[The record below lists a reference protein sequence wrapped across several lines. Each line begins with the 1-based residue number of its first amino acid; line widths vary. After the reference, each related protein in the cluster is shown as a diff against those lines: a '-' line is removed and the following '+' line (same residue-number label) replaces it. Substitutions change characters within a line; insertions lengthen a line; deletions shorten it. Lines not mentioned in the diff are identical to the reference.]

1 MLDVTM
7 ALPVVRAV
15 ASLREIFE
23 THLGAMPPRAPLGLG
38 LLAAK

>member
-23 THLGAMPPRAPLGLG
+23 THLVPYRPTRSSRARPSRC
-38 LLAAK
+38 